1 MREKND
7 HKNSAPD
14 NEQRPD
20 DPDRSLSIS
29 GEPAPIDIA
38 AFGRKLGEIISKA
51 LPSLPALLHET
62 NNA

>member
-38 AFGRKLGEIISKA
+38 AFGKKLGEIISKA